1 MRRKGDCE
9 TLLCVLWG
17 AEEQHWGAVIG
28 ACRFVAASAAQVGRD
43 DMAEAFSLAEEQAK
57 ARCCYG

>member
-17 AEEQHWGAVIG
+17 AEEQHWGGSYWGVSL
-28 ACRFVAASAAQVGRD
+28 CGRL
-43 DMAEAFSLAEEQAK
+43 S
-57 ARCCYG
+57 CPGWTG